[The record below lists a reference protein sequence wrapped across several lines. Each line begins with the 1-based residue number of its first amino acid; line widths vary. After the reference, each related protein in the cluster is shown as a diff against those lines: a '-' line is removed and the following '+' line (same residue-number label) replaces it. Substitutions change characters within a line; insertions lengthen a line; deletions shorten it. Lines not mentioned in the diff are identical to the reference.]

1 MYCDESCLTS
11 KLLPSHQWMVKS
23 KNIEIDE
30 KKLNASTLAF
40 VVALSEDKGLVTVNT
55 YPRSLDQYD
64 FIKFMKSVRKC
75 YGSQRIGLYLDNATF
90 HTANSVK
97 LYASE
102 NDIELIF
109 APIYSPEYQ
118 PSESLIGFLKQ
129 HVKKKRLQNLFTDKE
144 QTFE

>member
-1 MYCDESCLTS
+1 
-11 KLLPSHQWMVKS
+11 MVKS

-55 YPRSLDQYD
+55 YPRSLDQHD
-64 FIKFMKSVRKC
+64 FIKFMKAVRKS

-97 LYASE
+97 KYASE
-102 NDIELIF
+102 NDIDLIF

-118 PSESLIGFLKQ
+118 PSESLIGFLK
-129 HVKKKRLQNLFTDKE
+129 
-144 QTFE
+144 

>member
-11 KLLPSHQWMVKS
+11 KLLPSRQWMVQH
-23 KNIEIDE
+23 KNVEIDE

-55 YPRSLDQYD
+55 FPRSLDQYD
-64 FIKFMKSVRKC
+64 FIKFMKAVRKS

-97 LYASE
+97 KYAGE
-102 NDIELIF
+102 NDIDLIF

-118 PSESLIGFLKQ
+118 PSESLIGFLK
-129 HVKKKRLQNLFTDKE
+129 
-144 QTFE
+144 